1 MFEVFAY
8 LPHTTRRPV
17 HGTSHKTVPQQL
29 SPTVTTEQYAPW
41 SHGWHSSPSLMICRG
56 CSHSLQAN
64 AGTVPQTTSQP
75 LPSTSLSIH
84 CQSSLPQPPATT
96 ASPGTQP
103 AHQSHQ
109 QNFLVSST
117 PRLCPLEGPDKW
129 QCDRRRGSS
138 VRSDQSYGLHN
149 RGILVRFPAKA
160 TDALRSVH
168 SHLTIK
174 WTPGT
179 QSWPHKSTCAR
190 VKDEEAH
197 LHSSSHLHT
206 RNHVRPTQTDVT
218 AAM

>member
-1 MFEVFAY
+1 MVTWLALQSFSYDLSWLFSFPPGKCRY
-8 LPHTTRRPV
+8 S
-17 HGTSHKTVPQQL
+17 TSNY
-29 SPTVTTEQYAPW
+29 VTTA
-41 SHGWHSSPSLMICRG
+41 SFHILV
-56 CSHSLQAN
+56 HSLS
-64 AGTVPQTTSQP
+64 V
-75 LPSTSLSIH
+75 LP
-84 CQSSLPQPPATT
+84 PT

-103 AHQSHQ
+103 AHQSHK

-117 PRLCPLEGPDKW
+117 PRLSPLEGPDKW

-190 VKDEEAH
+190 VKGEEAH